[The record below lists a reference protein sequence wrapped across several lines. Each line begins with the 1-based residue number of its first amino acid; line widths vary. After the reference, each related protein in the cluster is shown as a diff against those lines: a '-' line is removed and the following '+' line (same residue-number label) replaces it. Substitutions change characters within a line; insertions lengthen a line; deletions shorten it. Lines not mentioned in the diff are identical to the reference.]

1 MSKAW
6 GTTRPPLTPSQ
17 SLAKIDPN
25 NPNPAIS
32 AGNLKSALAELS
44 KGEEVMNLTS
54 ASSGHGSPRVRRQ
67 TSFTHAANARRSTSA
82 LGRRPLSPNNKID
95 KQFINEA
102 KRIKKILINGVECPD
117 CRGTSSFITNVP
129 LMDIIIEQ
137 GSIPPN
143 EVIKK
148 MKEKKSQQLEI
159 LKMIESIPGT
169 DKKGTNAMV
178 NRVKKEVTEIWNDAI
193 SVAEVNQKAKE
204 VGFVPIERP
213 QPQRISHGSGK
224 SGTSRNSDGSKR
236 FLQQELQK
244 SVGLRVNLKRQLNE
258 KNAKLRQLTK
268 VTTGQGSRITSNRAK
283 LKNRATQ
290 VRKLETEIAQL
301 TKKAKE
307 AKIEHNK
314 LEKTLANIKTSVNTK
329 TSVKT
334 VTNEHIQKVKQE
346 TNGPPGITKTNIER
360 LLQPFKQPVSV
371 KFAPTI
377 SVEGGKG
384 GSAKATGGS
393 LKQVQIQHKSPTDK
407 KKKKPLKLTR
417 GPATARKQE
426 SAKFRNAIISKL
438 RSPVAAK
445 RREALYSLR
454 TPTTGQ
460 RKKHVIELIDR
471 VLRRMKVR
479 ADVEKKLIKFYE
491 SLSERHIKQLFGGRT
506 KEEVKT
512 ILKKQV
518 DYFSKKR

>member
-1 MSKAW
+1 
-6 GTTRPPLTPSQ
+6 
-17 SLAKIDPN
+17 
-25 NPNPAIS
+25 
-32 AGNLKSALAELS
+32 
-44 KGEEVMNLTS
+44 
-54 ASSGHGSPRVRRQ
+54 
-67 TSFTHAANARRSTSA
+67 
-82 LGRRPLSPNNKID
+82 
-95 KQFINEA
+95 
-102 KRIKKILINGVECPD
+102 
-117 CRGTSSFITNVP
+117 
-129 LMDIIIEQ
+129 
-137 GSIPPN
+137 
-143 EVIKK
+143 
-148 MKEKKSQQLEI
+148 
-159 LKMIESIPGT
+159 
-169 DKKGTNAMV
+169 V

-360 LLQPFKQPVSV
+360 LLQP
-371 KFAPTI
+371 
-377 SVEGGKG
+377 
-384 GSAKATGGS
+384 
-393 LKQVQIQHKSPTDK
+393 
-407 KKKKPLKLTR
+407 
-417 GPATARKQE
+417 
-426 SAKFRNAIISKL
+426 
-438 RSPVAAK
+438 
-445 RREALYSLR
+445 
-454 TPTTGQ
+454 
-460 RKKHVIELIDR
+460 
-471 VLRRMKVR
+471 
-479 ADVEKKLIKFYE
+479 
-491 SLSERHIKQLFGGRT
+491 
-506 KEEVKT
+506 
-512 ILKKQV
+512 
-518 DYFSKKR
+518 